1 MNPVRPTK
9 ARKTRRV
16 ATTLIAQGRINRLLD
31 RESPESPS
39 DAIFAM
45 EAKELIN
52 GPPHREGAWGEAGHA
67 AVTAGSCGGRLYRSP
82 CGSFTGNTMVA
93 VVPCPSLLAISSL
106 PSCRR
111 ASPCTTDSP
120 SPAPSWL
127 RLLALSA

>member
-67 AVTAGSCGGRLYRSP
+67 AVTAGSCGGRL
-82 CGSFTGNTMVA
+82 
-93 VVPCPSLLAISSL
+93 
-106 PSCRR
+106 
-111 ASPCTTDSP
+111 SP
-120 SPAPSWL
+120 SPFGRFTRHTIVALVPFPRFLSVSIPPS
-127 RLLALSA
+127 R